1 MPGKKGGT
9 GEEGIKKERRG
20 GKKSKNT
27 PLCQFLPTPL
37 SKYSQRMHA
46 VFCAE

>member
-9 GEEGIKKERRG
+9 GEEGIKERRG

-27 PLCQFLPTPL
+27 PPL
-37 SKYSQRMHA
+37 SIPAYAPEQIFTKNA
-46 VFCAE
+46 CCVLC